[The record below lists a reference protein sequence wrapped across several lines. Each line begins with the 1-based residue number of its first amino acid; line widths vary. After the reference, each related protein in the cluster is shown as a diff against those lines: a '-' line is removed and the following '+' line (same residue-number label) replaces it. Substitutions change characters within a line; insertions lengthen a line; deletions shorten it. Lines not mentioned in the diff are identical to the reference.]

1 MPACTIAAML
11 GFGLTP
17 APVSAMTMRVAN
29 DQVILSGRL
38 VPGDA
43 ADFQSLL
50 DANPG
55 VKTVVFWNSPGGAA
69 IANRA
74 ISRMIADRKL
84 ATAIAGYCVS
94 ACAMMFLSG
103 VTRNFSDGEAL
114 DATSLGYH
122 GNYLAGGVLNQE
134 PRLQQLKR
142 TVLEETGGKADPAL
156 VDRWLHLADQRNTV
170 RFRYPGTDKS
180 TKVTVFQCSGGGPN
194 RGDYAG
200 CAPIAG
206 VDALTMGIITSTEI
220 VHVQK

>member
-1 MPACTIAAML
+1 
-11 GFGLTP
+11 
-17 APVSAMTMRVAN
+17 MTMRVAN

-43 ADFQSLL
+43 ADFQALL

-84 ATAIAGYCVS
+84 ATAVAGYCVS

-103 VTRNFSDGEAL
+103 VTRSFSDGEAL
-114 DATSLGYH
+114 DVTSLGYH
-122 GNYLAGGVLNQE
+122 GNYLPGGELNQE
-134 PRLQQLKR
+134 LRLQQLKR

-156 VDRWLHLADQRNTV
+156 VDRWLHLPDQHNTV
-170 RFRYPGTDKS
+170 RFRYPGTDESSKA
-180 TKVTVFQCSGGGPN
+180 TTVFQCSGAGPN

-206 VDALTMGIITSTEI
+206 VNALTMGIITSTQI
-220 VHVQK
+220 VHVPK